1 MATGLLGFGSLAW
14 AQTAPE
20 SDEAGG
26 EPKVTTMQ
34 NVVVTAR
41 KREELVQ
48 DVPMSI
54 SVVTGDALERG
65 GDENF
70 RDIGRSFPGVSFND
84 RHGRSEERRV
94 GKECVST
101 CRSRWSP

>member
-20 SDEAGG
+20 SDEAGS

-70 RDIGRSFPGVSFND
+70 RAIGRRFPGISFNNSN
-84 RHGRSEERRV
+84 GRSAERRAGNV
-94 GKECVST
+94 CVS
-101 CRSRWSP
+101 R